1 MCTNMGAGARR
12 AAAPAAPAAQA
23 AAPAAAPAAAQQA
36 TGRLVS
42 DTGIQDMDDA
52 TLTALI
58 MRAHQAPMP
67 TDGRDRT
74 SAQMIADALGI
85 TKNVPESVPQ
95 EALAQYRGQS
105 GANGLMYRTV
115 NDQYDN
121 DTGALIKTSR
131 QIAHELTN
139 HTDNYGW
146 NYGGGRA
153 YGTGLYFA
161 AQGSRSTPGESAA
174 HSAQAYGGRNPY
186 TIEARLKPTARI
198 ATDATFRSTAAK
210 QWALA
215 HKTAL
220 SKVAVN
226 VDSRGNISTRGR
238 DSDMRTTVAML
249 MGYDGY
255 REDSSTSVYHTIFN
269 LAALQVARGNKYDR
283 AYRGQLTR

>member
-1 MCTNMGAGARR
+1 MCSNMGGRAAIPAAASVQAAIAAQI
-12 AAAPAAPAAQA
+12 AAAPAPAPAP
-23 AAPAAAPAAAQQA
+23 APARAS
-36 TGRLVS
+36 GLVS
-42 DTGIQDMDDA
+42 DTGVQDMDDA

-58 MRAHQAPMP
+58 MRAHRAPVP
-67 TDGRDRT
+67 TDGRDHT
-74 SAQMIADALGI
+74 SAQLIADELGI
-85 TKNVPESVPQ
+85 TRNVPESVPQ
-95 EALAQYRGQS
+95 EALAQYRSQR

-115 NDQYDN
+115 NDQYDAN
-121 DTGALIKTSR
+121 TGALIKTSR
-131 QIAHELTN
+131 QIAHELTS

-153 YGTGLYFA
+153 YGTGVYFA
-161 AQGSRSTPGESAA
+161 GQGSRSTPGESAQ
-174 HSAQAYGGRNPY
+174 HSALSYGGRNPY

-198 ATDATFRSTAAK
+198 ATDATFRSAAAR

-226 VDSRGNISTRGR
+226 VDSSGNISTRGR

-255 REDSSTSVYHTIFN
+255 REDSSTSVYHSS
-269 LAALQVARGNKYDR
+269 RCCYHC
-283 AYRGQLTR
+283 

>member
-23 AAPAAAPAAAQQA
+23 AAPAAAAAAAQQA
-36 TGRLVS
+36 TGGLVS

-67 TDGRDRT
+67 TDSRDRT
-74 SAQMIADALGI
+74 SAQMIADELGI

-115 NDQYDN
+115 NDDSS
-121 DTGALIKTSR
+121 KTAR

-153 YGTGLYFA
+153 YGTGIYFA
-161 AQGSRSTPGESAA
+161 AQGSRSTPGEAAA

-226 VDSRGNISTRGR
+226 VDSRGNISTRGS

-255 REDSSTSVYHTIFN
+255 REDSGTSVYHTIFN